1 MKLNIKIQRKIEET
15 CRKLHGL
22 KRDDLALL
30 FSNCYK
36 NTWETTLKKNKNG
49 EIFVITGDIPA
60 MWLRDSAAQ
69 VNHYIELAKDDE
81 EIYGVIKG
89 IIARYAKYIS
99 IDPYA
104 NAFNEKPNDHGHK
117 KDITFRSPW
126 VWERKYEVDS
136 LCAVI
141 ALPYKLYKV
150 TGKTEFFDAQLKN
163 AFEIIANL
171 WIKEQKHEEL
181 SDYSFYRKTT
191 REVDNMPNGGK
202 GNPVCYT
209 GMTWSGFRPSDDA
222 CKYNYLIPS
231 EMYAVV
237 TLRYLQEIA
246 REVYKDETLA
256 KKAEKL
262 GNEIDEGI
270 QKFGITEHAQYG
282 KIYAFET
289 DGLGNYNVMDDP
301 NSPSLL
307 AAPYLG
313 YCRANDEI
321 YLNTRRMI
329 FSSDNPFYYE
339 GKILK
344 GVGSP
349 HTKRGMVWTIG
360 LCLQGLT
367 STDEREIESI
377 LNMLCATHDGT
388 YYMHE
393 AIDCNDEHIYTR
405 PWFAWANSLFSEL
418 VLKFISLKENFTGG
432 TLC

>member
-15 CRKLHGL
+15 CQKLHGL

-117 KDITFRSPW
+117 NDITFRSPW

-141 ALPYKLYKV
+141 ALPYKLYKA
-150 TGKTEFFDAQLKN
+150 TGKTEFFDVQLKN

-171 WIKEQKHEEL
+171 WIKEQKHEKL

-202 GNPVCYT
+202 GNPVGYT

-246 REVYKDETLA
+246 REVYKDETLV

-270 QKFGITEHAQYG
+270 QKYGITEHVKYG

-349 HTKRGMVWTIG
+349 HTNRGMVWTIG